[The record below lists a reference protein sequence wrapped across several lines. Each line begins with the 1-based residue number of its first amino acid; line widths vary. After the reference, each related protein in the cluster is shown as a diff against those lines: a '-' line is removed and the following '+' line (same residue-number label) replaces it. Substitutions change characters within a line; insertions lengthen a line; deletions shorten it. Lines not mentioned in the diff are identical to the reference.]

1 MGLPSTGLTAAIPAV
16 QFPEIPFTT
25 RDGTL
30 LLYSVSTQTA
40 VVTQQPSFG
49 APLASLFLILTAV
62 VADLPSTARGLPV
75 RMAKQQPCGNDDR
88 RVVVVQVLSGER
100 LKINMDDLK
109 AGDLGQRLE
118 EIFKTRVY
126 RFVFVLGEPTV
137 SFGDVARI
145 IDTARNYLDYVVIL
159 PRSALDQ
166 DCFDANLPREYIT
179 KPPR

>member
-1 MGLPSTGLTAAIPAV
+1 
-16 QFPEIPFTT
+16 
-25 RDGTL
+25 
-30 LLYSVSTQTA
+30 
-40 VVTQQPSFG
+40 
-49 APLASLFLILTAV
+49 
-62 VADLPSTARGLPV
+62 
-75 RMAKQQPCGNDDR
+75 
-88 RVVVVQVLSGER
+88 
-100 LKINMDDLK
+100 MDDLK